1 MAHRV
6 ADPVSELAADQA
18 TNGLPGQAGRAAC
31 LAKALGLA
39 QKGCLQQDQAL
50 LAAQVA
56 RVAVLARWQEAQGQV
71 AQAAVLAR
79 RREAEVHV
87 LQPLLVVPQ
96 MSALAVEL
104 QGNRRGGL
112 RREVPRR

>member
-1 MAHRV
+1 VAHRV

-56 RVAVLARWQEAQGQV
+56 RVAVLAR
-71 AQAAVLAR
+71 